1 MLGWHVVPSL
11 FWPCNFV
18 HNSDIG
24 VASTKTSA
32 VSPLTCCVN
41 ARFIEPIKGSKPVQD
56 MMLKV
61 GVLGYLVP
69 LLFGF
74 DPTHGSESDVPST
87 DTSAV
92 ASLTAASEEA
102 ADQRDSGPAYLGL
115 GTSRSN
121 MQARCDFSSQNG

>member
-1 MLGWHVVPSL
+1 
-11 FWPCNFV
+11 
-18 HNSDIG
+18 
-24 VASTKTSA
+24 
-32 VSPLTCCVN
+32 
-41 ARFIEPIKGSKPVQD
+41 

-74 DPTHGSESDVPST
+74 DPTHGSKSDVPST

-92 ASLTAASEEA
+92 ASLKAAPEEA
-102 ADQRDSGPAYLGL
+102 AGQRDTGPAYLGL

-121 MQARCDFSSQNG
+121 MQARSDTSSKKGLEMIISKDRIKRIAFERIGQL

>member
-1 MLGWHVVPSL
+1 VIVQ
-11 FWPCNFV
+11 
-18 HNSDIG
+18 
-24 VASTKTSA
+24 
-32 VSPLTCCVN
+32 
-41 ARFIEPIKGSKPVQD
+41 FIKPIKGSRSVQD
-56 MMLKV
+56 MMLKA

-92 ASLTAASEEA
+92 GSLTAAPEEA
-102 ADQRDSGPAYLGL
+102 AGQCDSGPAYLGL

-121 MQARCDFSSQNG
+121 MQARCDSSSHKG